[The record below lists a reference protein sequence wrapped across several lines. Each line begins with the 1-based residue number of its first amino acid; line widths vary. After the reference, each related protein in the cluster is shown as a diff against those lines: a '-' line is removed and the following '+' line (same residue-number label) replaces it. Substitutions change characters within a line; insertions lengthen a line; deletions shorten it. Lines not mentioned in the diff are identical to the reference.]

1 MKANLALLFTA
12 LALGHTA
19 AGQSSPPEPRSRPV
33 APGDHDFTLRVGT
46 LDRRYTVH
54 VPPNYNGK
62 TPVPVVVML
71 HGGGGTSQA
80 AATETGWGAKADAA
94 GFLAVFPNA
103 LPEDATKSSSFGRN
117 PQLWNDGSDRF
128 RPGQKPVDDVGFL
141 NAMLDHLQANFA
153 VDARRIYFTGFSNGA
168 SMAFRV
174 GAEFS
179 PRIAAI
185 APVAGACWLDNV
197 KLARPVP
204 MLYLTG
210 TADPLN
216 LIEGGVPKLATGAS
230 DKIRAKPKPPVRDS
244 ILKWVAAVGAP
255 ALPRTTTEANGVRTE
270 TYGPGREGAEVI
282 YVSVEGLG
290 HTWAGGKSLLP
301 AFLVGP
307 RSDKLKVTDL
317 IWNFFEVRTL
327 TAGAPPAAPPPQLLP
342 PPPVVPAQQAEL
354 YHGLE
359 RILDAE
365 LARPPRG
372 PESAAMRP
380 VISLD
385 LLVANSNR
393 GPALLLP
400 ESLEAVRL
408 SLDRFKELGVGS
420 VKFALHYPLLRPD
433 FPRQPEY
440 LAFYRQVVAEARLRG
455 LKVMPHVTVMF
466 SDTPF
471 SVFKGL
477 YRGLDLARFQREY
490 RAMVHLI
497 VSELQPDYL
506 GLLSE
511 PDTHARLTGLRQ
523 LNTPATMVEVINFAL
538 AGLQRGCTKVG
549 AGSGSWSPPAFAQ
562 ALAEETG
569 VDFIGIH
576 VYPITGPMLGNARQ
590 MAQIA
595 HAHGKQAVIDEA
607 WLYKELRPGGGEAV
621 AATAEVF
628 RRDVMSFWQPLDQKF
643 ITLML
648 RLAAEERVSL
658 VSFFWSS
665 LCFSYLDTTPEL
677 DQLPYAE
684 LTRRHNRTVYA
695 AMQDGRLSE
704 VGRHLQRA
712 NRALVT
718 ER

>member
-1 MKANLALLFTA
+1 M
-12 LALGHTA
+12 
-19 AGQSSPPEPRSRPV
+19 S
-33 APGDHDFTLRVGT
+33 PGDHHFTLVQGEVV
-46 LDRRYTVH
+46 RRYTVH
-54 VPPNYNGK
+54 VPPGYDGGR
-62 TPVPVVVML
+62 PVPVVVML

-80 AATETGWGAKADAA
+80 AASETGWGAKADAA

-103 LPEDATKSSSFGRN
+103 LPEDASKPSSFGRN

-141 NAMLDHLQANFA
+141 NAMLDQVQATFA
-153 VDARRIYFTGFSNGA
+153 VDARRVYFTGFSNGA
-168 SMAFRV
+168 SMTFRV

-179 PRIAAI
+179 RRIAAL
-185 APVAGACWLDNV
+185 APVAGACWLETV
-197 KLARPVP
+197 TLSRPVP

-216 LIEGGVPKLATGAS
+216 LIAGGVPKLATGAS

-244 ILKWVAAVGAP
+244 IQKWVGAVGAP
-255 ALPRTTTEANGVRTE
+255 VTPRTTTDANGVRTE
-270 TYGPGREGAEVI
+270 TYGPGRDGAEVI

-307 RSDKLKVTDL
+307 RSDKLRATDL
-317 IWNFFEVRTL
+317 IWDFFQARPL
-327 TAGAPPAAPPPQLLP
+327 TAAEPASSPSLP

-354 YHGLE
+354 YQGLE

-365 LARPPRG
+365 LARPSRG
-372 PESAAMRP
+372 PEGATTRP

-400 ESLEAVRL
+400 ESIEAVRL

-440 LAFYRQVVAEARLRG
+440 LAFYRQVVAEARLRA

-477 YRGLDLARFQREY
+477 YRGLDLARFKREY

-523 LNTPATMVEVINFAL
+523 LNTPATMVDVINFTL
-538 AGLQRGCTKVG
+538 AGLERGGTKIG
-549 AGSGSWSPPAFAQ
+549 AGSGSWSPSAFAQ
-562 ALAEETG
+562 ALAEKTE

-590 MAQIA
+590 MARIA
-595 HAHGKQAVIDEA
+595 HDHGKQAVIDEA
-607 WLYKELRPGGGEAV
+607 WLYKELRPGGGDNV
-621 AATAEVF
+621 AATAEIF
-628 RRDVMSFWQPLDQKF
+628 RRDVMSFWQPLDRKF

-665 LCFSYLDTTPEL
+665 LCFSYLETTPEL
-677 DQLPYAE
+677 DRLPYAE
-684 LTRRHNRTVYA
+684 LTRRHNRAVYA